1 MRNAM
6 RSYDAQH
13 SRMIRPAQ
21 RAVARSCVASYPF
34 TPYRLVASGGH
45 SVLWWLVGFI
55 VIWSA
60 LILTPQSAAAQSFK
74 IFVPMV
80 TTEGS
85 GPGGSGTE
93 PVECGLNEEEA
104 AIAEMMLNAPN
115 QGRNVPVCDPTLAQ
129 VARGRARDMALRGY
143 FSHTNPD
150 GDGPNILVRRAGYP
164 LPDWYASDQDS
175 NNIESIGGGQA
186 TPDEMWQ
193 DWLGSAP
200 HRTHVLGSEEFYAN
214 QEAYGVGYYYKPDS
228 PYGHYWVFLS
238 APLPEE

>member
-1 MRNAM
+1 M
-6 RSYDAQH
+6 RSPDARH
-13 SRMIRPAQ
+13 SRMIRPAL
-21 RAVARSCVASYPF
+21 RSVAKSCAAPYPS
-34 TPYRLVASGGH
+34 TAHRLMARGAH
-45 SVLWWLVGFI
+45 SALWWLVGFM

-60 LILTPQSAAAQSFK
+60 LILTTQAAVAQSFK
-74 IFVPMV
+74 IYVPMV

-85 GPGGSGTE
+85 GPGGSGQD

-104 AIAEMMLNAPN
+104 AIAEMMLGASD
-115 QGRNVPVCDPTLAQ
+115 QGRNSPVCNPILAQ

-150 GDGPNILVRRAGYP
+150 GDGPNLLVRRAGYP
-164 LPDWYASDQDS
+164 LPDWYASNQNS
-175 NNIESIGGGQA
+175 NNIESIGGGQV

-193 DWLGSAP
+193 DWLASAP
-200 HRTHVLGSEEFYAN
+200 HRTHVLATEEFYAN

-238 APLPEE
+238 APLSEE